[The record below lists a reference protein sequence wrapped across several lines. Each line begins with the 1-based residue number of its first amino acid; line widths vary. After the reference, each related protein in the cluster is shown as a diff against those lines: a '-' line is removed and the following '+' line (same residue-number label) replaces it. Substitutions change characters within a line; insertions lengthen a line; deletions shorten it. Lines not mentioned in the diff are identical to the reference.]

1 MLQNTA
7 NVFVGRRDQKTSW
20 TASHFKD
27 LVGSDEDECG
37 NAQPGNSSW
46 EGKKRKE
53 RSIKICK
60 TGKADWNKGQKE
72 SKRSAPNPNLTYMA
86 AGSTMINLPSVSD

>member
-1 MLQNTA
+1 MLQNTTNA
-7 NVFVGRRDQKTSW
+7 FVGGRDQNPSW

-27 LVGSDEDECG
+27 MVGSDEDEFG
-37 NAQPGNSSW
+37 NTQPGNSRW
-46 EGKKRKE
+46 KRKKRKE

-72 SKRSAPNPNLTYMA
+72 SKRSTPNSNLTYMA
-86 AGSTMINLPSVSD
+86 RGSSMINLPPVSD

>member
-1 MLQNTA
+1 MENTTNA
-7 NVFVGRRDQKTSW
+7 FVGRGDQIPSW

-37 NAQPGNSSW
+37 NTQPGNSSRK
-46 EGKKRKE
+46 GKKRKE

-72 SKRSAPNPNLTYMA
+72 SKRSTPSSNLTYMVR
-86 AGSTMINLPSVSD
+86 GSTMINLPSVSD

>member
-1 MLQNTA
+1 MLQNTTNA
-7 NVFVGRRDQKTSW
+7 FVGGRDQNPSW

-27 LVGSDEDECG
+27 MVGSDEGECG
-37 NAQPGNSSW
+37 NTQPGNSSW
-46 EGKKRKE
+46 KGKKRKE

-86 AGSTMINLPSVSD
+86 AGSTMINLPPVSD